1 MVTGRLGDWEIGRR
15 DELLPRP
22 PVTPSPCR
30 LVFPAVVL
38 LFLLVL
44 AFAPTP
50 SQAQEAG
57 SFARMG
63 FGARGIAMGNAL
75 VADADSVASPYYN
88 PALAP
93 FVEQQRLEASAAF
106 LTFDREL
113 QFLQFAAPIRPRA
126 GIAAGLTH
134 AGVSNIDGR
143 DESGYHDRTLSVD
156 EYAFF
161 LAFGTHIGSRLTG
174 GATFKYY
181 YADYLDTIEPV
192 EGLGLDLGLT
202 ARLSQRLYLGLAV
215 SDLLARYAWDTSGAY
230 AEGGRQ
236 TTDRFPVRL
245 RFGAS
250 YQADH
255 ARLVGELE
263 ARFSPRERPNGEAE
277 VVPRGFARV
286 GGAYRLAEPFTLR
299 AGIDRIGGGETL
311 RGVRPSVGFGL
322 DEAIGQLRLNASYAF
337 AWETRIND
345 PMHLVTLQLFL

>member
-1 MVTGRLGDWEIGRR
+1 
-15 DELLPRP
+15 
-22 PVTPSPCR
+22 
-30 LVFPAVVL
+30 
-38 LFLLVL
+38 
-44 AFAPTP
+44 
-50 SQAQEAG
+50 
-57 SFARMG
+57 
-63 FGARGIAMGNAL
+63 MGNAL
-75 VADADSVASPYYN
+75 AADADSTASPYYN

-93 FVEQQRLEASAAF
+93 FVGQQRLEASAAF

-134 AGVSNIDGR
+134 AGVSDIDGR
-143 DESGYHDRTLSVD
+143 DESGYHDRTLSTD

-161 LAFGTHIGSRLTG
+161 LAFGTHIGARLTG
-174 GATFKYY
+174 GVTFKYY

-202 ARLSQRLYLGLAV
+202 ARLSRELHLGLAV

-230 AEGGRQ
+230 EEGGRQ

-245 RFGAS
+245 RFGAA
-250 YQADH
+250 YRLQDDRTH
-255 ARLVGELE
+255 LVGELE

-277 VVPRGFARV
+277 VLRRGFARV

-311 RGVRPSVGFGL
+311 QGVRPSIGFGL
-322 DEAIGQLRLNASYAF
+322 DETIGQLRLNASYAF
-337 AWETRIND
+337 AWETRIDD